1 MVCVSGQKKQVIKL
15 AYILTPNFIVVE
27 DCVFAED
34 LYYITAEKNRFV
46 RRSFGKKVYDLKQMC
61 DGDRKKMEMTV
72 NSWSVFDLLAI
83 YGIELEDSSDDSIVE
98 EYAEI
103 LLYFWQLRVKNL
115 FPDRQINVELGYEI
129 MGELGPQSQCTNRK

>member
-1 MVCVSGQKKQVIKL
+1 M

-34 LYYITAEKNRFV
+34 LLLHYGERTVSSEEV
-46 RRSFGKKVYDLKQMC
+46 LQKVYDLKQMC

-129 MGELGPQSQCTNRK
+129 MGELGLTITVYQSQVM

>member
-1 MVCVSGQKKQVIKL
+1 MVCVSGQAGYKVGIYFNAKFHSCGRL
-15 AYILTPNFIVVE
+15 
-27 DCVFAED
+27 
-34 LYYITAEKNRFV
+34 RFCGGSLLHYGERTV
-46 RRSFGKKVYDLKQMC
+46 SSEEVLQKVYDLKQMC

-129 MGELGPQSQCTNRK
+129 MGELGLTITVYQSQVM